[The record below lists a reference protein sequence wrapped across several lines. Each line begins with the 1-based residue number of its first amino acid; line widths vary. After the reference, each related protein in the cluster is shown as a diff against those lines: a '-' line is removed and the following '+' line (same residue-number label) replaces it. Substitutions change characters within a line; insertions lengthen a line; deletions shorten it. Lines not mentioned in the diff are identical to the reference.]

1 MEATAVVE
9 IDLAALAG
17 NYASLAS
24 IALPGACGAV
34 VKANAYGLGVAP
46 VARRLEAAGC
56 RHFFVATPAEGVEL
70 RRVLARAE
78 IFVLD
83 GLAGSS
89 REAFIAAGL
98 TPVLNTRA
106 ELAAWGG
113 AGPAAVHVDTGMS
126 RLGLA
131 AADIAALR
139 QDTAAGVSAAAVSAA
154 ADAFDANAVDVR
166 YVLTHL
172 ACADEPGH
180 ALNRTQIETFASL
193 RALWPQAKTSIGN
206 SAGLLGGDAFRS
218 DLARP
223 GIALYG
229 ANPFVDL
236 PSPVEPVVRLRARVL
251 QTRAIAAGQSIGYGA
266 SFIAPGAMR
275 IAVVAIGYADGYLRS
290 LSNRGIAVLAGQRV
304 PIVGRVSMDLI
315 CLDITSLPPD
325 AVAAGDFATLIGD
338 GVSLEELATLAG
350 TINYE
355 LLTALG
361 TRLERVY
368 INV

>member
-1 MEATAVVE
+1 MDATAVVE

-17 NYASLAS
+17 NYAALA
-24 IALPGACGAV
+24 AHARPGACGAV
-34 VKANAYGLGVAP
+34 VKADAYGLGIAP

-56 RHFFVATPAEGVEL
+56 RHFFVATPAEGIRL
-70 RRVLARAE
+70 RGILARPE

-83 GLAGSS
+83 GLAGVS
-89 REAFIAAGL
+89 REAFVAASL
-98 TPVLNTRA
+98 IPVLNTRA
-106 ELAAWGG
+106 ELATWAG
-113 AGPAAVHVDTGMS
+113 AGPAAVHIDTGMS

-131 AADIAALR
+131 AADVEALR
-139 QDTAAGVSAAAVSAA
+139 ADGAVAAAV
-154 ADAFDANAVDVR
+154 NVR

-172 ACADEPGH
+172 ACADEPDH
-180 ALNRTQIETFASL
+180 ALNQEQMRRFAAL
-193 RALWPQAKTSIGN
+193 RALWPAAKTSIGN

-236 PSPVEPVVRLRARVL
+236 PSPVDPVVRLRARVL
-251 QTRAIAAGQSIGYGA
+251 QIRAVAAGQSIGYGA
-266 SFIAPGAMR
+266 SFTAPEAMR

-290 LSNRGIAVLAGQRV
+290 LGNRGIAVLAGQRV
-304 PIVGRVSMDLI
+304 PVVGRVSMDLI
-315 CLDITSLPPD
+315 CLDISSLPVD

-338 GVSLEELATLAG
+338 GVGLEEVAALAG

-361 TRLERVY
+361 ARLERVY
-368 INV
+368 LNA